1 METPKSPGPLA
12 GIRVLDL
19 TRALSGPFAT
29 MILGDL
35 GADVIKVEDI
45 WHGDDTRRWGPPF
58 QGDDAAYFLSINR
71 NKRGLSVNLKA
82 QEGRQVVQ
90 ALARSSDIVI
100 ENFRP
105 GTAARLGLGYEELS
119 AQNPALIYA
128 SISGYGQTGPDAGL
142 PGYDAVAQA
151 VSGMMSVTGEASGEP
166 VRSGTSLADV
176 GAGMWALIGIL
187 AALHARQAT
196 GRGQLIDVSLL
207 DGQVAWLTY
216 VAGKYFT
223 TGVTPGR
230 YGSAHESLA
239 PYQVFQTADE
249 PLMVAVGSDGLWRR
263 FTAATGLD
271 ELTDDSRYATNPDRV
286 RNRDTLI
293 PRITKALAA
302 RGCAEWTDL
311 LNEAGVPAGPVNTVP
326 AALAQ
331 PQVAAREMVVELEHP
346 VAGMLKMLGTPLKL
360 SAQPAS
366 IRRPPPVL
374 GQHTDEILGEAGY
387 PAERIAALREAGV
400 IRLRQPAQLQ
410 KAAKGQQVADAG
422 LDLDPARYPHAGDVG
437 RGRRQRYHVVAAGGQ
452 PDVGLRLIGRGLLDR
467 LRAVTGNPGHERNA
481 QIGDVAAE
489 RAAAEEAG
497 PVLLGHLAQSVGK
510 GLQRL
515 AALLGCGHRA
525 PRSCQHRTVAFSRRV
540 AQMTDEHP
548 DARSG
553 SRTSQQDARDEDQNI
568 DAERAVVQAPQ
579 TGDGRVDD
587 AVAGLSRLPGRPASE
602 HVAILEEVHGRLR
615 DILDE
620 LAEGT
625 EQR

>member
-1 METPKSPGPLA
+1 METGPLA

-35 GADVIKVEDI
+35 GADVIKVEDV

-58 QGDDAAYFLSINR
+58 QGDDAVYFLSINR
-71 NKRGLSVNLKA
+71 SKRGLSVNLKTP
-82 QEGRQVVQ
+82 EGRQIVQ
-90 ALARSSDIVI
+90 QLACRSDIVM

-119 AQNPALIYA
+119 GQNPALIYA
-128 SISGYGQTGPDAGL
+128 SISGYGQTGPSAGL

-151 VSGMMSVTGEASGEP
+151 VSGMMSVTGEPEGEP

-187 AALHARQAT
+187 AALHARQAS
-196 GRGQLIDVSLL
+196 GRGQQIDISLL

-216 VAGKYFT
+216 VAGKYFA

-239 PYQVFQTADE
+239 PYQVFPTADD

-271 ELTDDSRYATNPDRV
+271 DLTDDPRYGTNPDRV

-293 PRITKALAA
+293 PRITGALAA
-302 RGCAEWTDL
+302 RGCAEWTARL
-311 LNEAGVPAGPVNTVP
+311 SAAGVPAGPVNTVP
-326 AALAQ
+326 AALGQ

-346 VAGMLKMLGTPLKL
+346 VAGLLRMLGTPLKL

-374 GQHTDEILGEAGY
+374 GQHTDEILAEVGY
-387 PAERIAALREAGV
+387 TADRIAELRYAGV
-400 IRLRQPAQLQ
+400 IRLQ
-410 KAAKGQQVADAG
+410 KATERQQVPDAG
-422 LDLDPARYPHAGDVG
+422 LDLDPARHPHAGDVG
-437 RGRRQRYHVVAAGGQ
+437 RGLRERDHIVAVRGQ
-452 PDVGLRLIGRGLLDR
+452 PDVGRRLVRRRLLDR
-467 LRAVTGNPGHERNA
+467 LGARVGDPGHERHA
-481 QIGDVAAE
+481 QVGDVGAE
-489 RAAAEEAG
+489 RAVAEEAG
-497 PVLLGHLAQSVGK
+497 PVLWVHLTQPGGE

-515 AALLGCGHRA
+515 AALLDSGHCT
-525 PRSCQHRTVAFSRRV
+525 PRSCQHRTVAF
-540 AQMTDEHP
+540 QP
-548 DARSG
+548 
-553 SRTSQQDARDEDQNI
+553 
-568 DAERAVVQAPQ
+568 
-579 TGDGRVDD
+579 
-587 AVAGLSRLPGRPASE
+587 
-602 HVAILEEVHGRLR
+602 
-615 DILDE
+615 
-620 LAEGT
+620 EGT
-625 EQR
+625 AHDRRKLTPGCRG

>member
-1 METPKSPGPLA
+1 MARNISAMEIPRAAGPLA
-12 GIRVLDL
+12 GLRVLDL

-71 NKRGLSVNLKA
+71 NKRGLSVNMKTP
-82 QEGRQVVQ
+82 EGRQIVQ
-90 ALARSSDIVI
+90 RLAAISDIMM

-128 SISGYGQTGPDAGL
+128 SISGYGQTGPSAPL

-151 VSGMMSVTGEASGEP
+151 VSGMMSVTGEADGEP

-187 AALHARQAT
+187 AALHARQAS
-196 GRGQLIDVSLL
+196 GRGQLIDISLL

-216 VAGKYFT
+216 VAGKYFA

-239 PYQVFQTADE
+239 PYQVFPTADE

-271 ELTDDSRYATNPDRV
+271 ELTDDPRYATNPDRV
-286 RNRDTLI
+286 QHRDTLI
-293 PRITKALAA
+293 PRITQALAA
-302 RGCAEWTDL
+302 RGCAEWTAR
-311 LNEAGVPAGPVNTVP
+311 LNAAGVPAGPVNTVP

-331 PQVAAREMVVELEHP
+331 PQIAAREMVVEVEHP
-346 VAGMLKMLGTPLKL
+346 VAGVLRMLGTPLKL

-374 GQHTDEILGEAGY
+374 GQHTDEVLAEAGY
-387 PAERIAALREAGV
+387 PAACIAELREAGV
-400 IRLRQPAQLQ
+400 IRLPEPAPC
-410 KAAKGQQVADAG
+410 KAAPCKRRPSYNKRPGYKRRRSASRSRMLAWIFTRPAIHIRAMLAG
-422 LDLDPARYPHAGDVG
+422 
-437 RGRRQRYHVVAAGGQ
+437 VAASEITSSLFAVSLISAGGSSGAASLTGSAPVSVIVVTNVTPRSVTWQ
-452 PDVGLRLIGRGLLDR
+452 LNERLLKKLDR
-467 LRAVTGNPGHERNA
+467 SCGLISPSRAVRVCSA
-481 QIGDVAAE
+481 
-489 RAAAEEAG
+489 
-497 PVLLGHLAQSVGK
+497 
-510 GLQRL
+510 
-515 AALLGCGHRA
+515 
-525 PRSCQHRTVAFSRRV
+525 SR
-540 AQMTDEHP
+540 H
-548 DARSG
+548 S
-553 SRTSQQDARDEDQNI
+553 S
-568 DAERAVVQAPQ
+568 
-579 TGDGRVDD
+579 
-587 AVAGLSRLPGRPASE
+587 AVAMRASLLSASDGSVPA
-602 HVAILEEVHGRLR
+602 G
-615 DILDE
+615 
-620 LAEGT
+620 G
-625 EQR
+625 